1 MVVAEERWASVL
13 LWWAFDF
20 DPEILLM
27 VALKE
32 KLDSRLG
39 FIVKGPDVTSP
50 SGLAWLCLLKIGILD
65 LLAWRLVLDS
75 LRRPLRESD
84 RSCWEASLSPRPT

>member
-1 MVVAEERWASVL
+1 MVGAEERWASVL

-27 VALKE
+27 VALK

-39 FIVKGPDVTSP
+39 FIVKGSDVTSP

-65 LLAWRLVLDS
+65 LLAWRLVSDS
-75 LRRPLRESD
+75 LRRPLREND